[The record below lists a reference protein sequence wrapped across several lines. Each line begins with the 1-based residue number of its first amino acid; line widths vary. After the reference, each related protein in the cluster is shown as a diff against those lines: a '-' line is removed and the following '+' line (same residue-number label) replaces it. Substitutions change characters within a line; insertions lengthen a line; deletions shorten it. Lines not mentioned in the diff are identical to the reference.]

1 MTVFHFTKQGRSSPL
16 NVCSILYYYRLTCT
30 LGYDSLSVSA
40 RREIWKTTLSRIG
53 KDTSS
58 SSSVKCNLSEGE
70 YDFLAS
76 AYAEING
83 RQIKNAVQLATAL
96 CRYEE
101 SVLTLN
107 HLQET
112 LEMTNVTASTNVTAM
127 NTSRRSIP
135 AKTTPVTVV
144 KAKPSMISSPSP
156 PLVSGVDMQ
165 TLDSMVMNQVAIP
178 DGTDDDDDDEDIDMD
193 NLPTDDDNPGD
204 GDSDGAS
211 VTC

>member
-1 MTVFHFTKQGRSSPL
+1 M

-112 LEMTNVTASTNVTAM
+112 LEMTNVTASTNVTTV
-127 NTSRRSIP
+127 NSSRSTP
-135 AKTTPVTVV
+135 AKTTMVAPATAA

-165 TLDSMVMNQVAIP
+165 TLDSMVMNQVVIP
-178 DGTDDDDDDEDIDMD
+178 DGQDDDDDEDIDMD
-193 NLPTDDDNPGD
+193 NLPTDDDDPGD
-204 GDSDGAS
+204 DDSDGAS